1 MSAVKAVIDCANAG
15 LPDAELA
22 AVVAARFEEAALE
35 ALRAADLQKAAQLLD
50 EAKDIVA
57 QSTVA
62 KETFVPLTAAE
73 LEQRA
78 ADEAV
83 ALEDARARRRQE
95 VEAELARTDKWA
107 ARAVEEGVAMPPERV
122 AYRQTLRALFAE
134 IDAADGL
141 ATLEKVALPSAPA
154 A

>member
-22 AVVAARFEEAALE
+22 AVVAAHFEGAALE
-35 ALRAADLQKAAQLLD
+35 ALRAGDLQKAAQLLD

-57 QSTVA
+57 QSAVA

-78 ADEAV
+78 ADEAA

-107 ARAVEEGVAMPPERV
+107 ARAVEEGVPMPAERV

-141 ATLEKVALPSAPA
+141 ATLEKVTLPPAPA